1 VRLVSLLAAAAFATP
16 LLAQSAPSLL
26 PDETPFLIPEP
37 NLINWDISN
46 RFSPFQALPDPAKT
60 FSAFSFLPGE
70 TASAWHHRLWEETPD
85 PAFASPYAPSLRS
98 DAQTPWSSEQS
109 LPSAPTLEWIRAES
123 DADARINITLSY
135 PHTGPCRWEAG
146 ETRILAPNCSQPTA
160 VSIPRS
166 GLAIAVR
173 LGASPASATI
183 FARPK
188 HEVILGLGDSYASGE
203 GNPDQPTVWA
213 NWFKPAA
220 GDTRWLVQ
228 NTGIDQDP
236 LWLDDTCNRSFFSYQ
251 SLAALR
257 RASQDPHLLVSFV
270 HLACTGAEI
279 FNGLLAPQENA
290 GGSETFLRYS
300 QINAAQHAL
309 CRSLLGS
316 DYHPFT
322 EQIATET
329 QIRGFARRNGTTLRL
344 LDDLDVNTRQ
354 QRSETGLVEP
364 RSGLLDCPQGQ
375 IRAPDHVFLSIGG
388 NDIGFGDLV
397 RYFLVPF
404 DADLALLNSLVLPE
418 TCPDPAYR
426 YSDPNLA
433 ITEHCT
439 DKDRSNEY
447 HSGSLIS
454 DPGDPA
460 GFQARFALMVNAIRH
475 YLEVSPD
482 QIAMVQYPDPLR
494 RGFAL
499 PKIRD
504 DLRRPGANLE
514 LRAERSLDA
523 GVFSAAGPSAGS
535 DPCRRLSLQ
544 PDLVHGS
551 PAGLDPL
558 SPWAS
563 LSARDPLEITA
574 DWAFNLRSNEAF
586 NLLRQFE
593 ALRISLTDA
602 SLDERITLACA
613 GRDAFVG
620 RGWWVGDKLNL
631 PSHGP
636 DPFRWSPSDWQ
647 PYAYDGDGRTVRT
660 ANDSFL
666 TQKDVYGTAHPNLA
680 GHAIMADIL
689 TERLGWQ

>member
-1 VRLVSLLAAAAFATP
+1 MRFTSLLAAAFFCTP

-26 PDETPFLIPEP
+26 PEETPLLIPDP
-37 NLINWDISN
+37 GLIEWEISN
-46 RFSPFQALPDPAKT
+46 RFSPFQALPNPSQS
-60 FSAFSFLPGE
+60 FSDFSFRSGE
-70 TASAWHHRLWEETPD
+70 AASDWYRRVWEKNPD
-85 PAFASPYAPSLRS
+85 SFASPYASALRS
-98 DAQTPWSSEQS
+98 GKQTPWSYKTG
-109 LPSAPTLEWIRAES
+109 LPSDPVLKWIRAET
-123 DADARINITLSY
+123 DPDARINITLSY

-146 ETRILAPNCSQPTA
+146 ETRILAPNCSRPTA
-160 VSIPRS
+160 VSIPQN
-166 GLAIAVR
+166 GLAIGVR
-173 LGASPASATI
+173 LGTSPASATI

-213 NWFKPAA
+213 DWFTPAA
-220 GDTRWLVQ
+220 GDTRWLVR
-228 NTGIDQDP
+228 NVGIDQDP
-236 LWLDDTCNRSFFSYQ
+236 LWLDETCNRSFFSYQ

-309 CRSLLGS
+309 CQRPLGL
-316 DYHPFT
+316 DYRPFT
-322 EQIATET
+322 EQIATEA

-344 LDDLDVNTRQ
+344 LDTLDVNTRQ
-354 QRSETGLVEP
+354 QRSETGLNEP

-375 IRAPDHVFLSIGG
+375 MRAPDYVFLSVGG
-388 NDIGFGDLV
+388 NDIGFSDLV

-404 DADLALLNSLVLPE
+404 DVDLSLLNSLVLPE

-426 YSDPNLA
+426 YRDPDLA
-433 ITEHCT
+433 ISEHCSN
-439 DKDRSNEY
+439 KDRSNDY

-454 DPGDPA
+454 DSGDPA
-460 GFQARFALMVNAIRH
+460 GFQARFALLVSAIRH

-499 PKIRD
+499 PEIRD
-504 DLRRPGANLE
+504 DFRRPGADLE

-523 GVFSAAGPSAGS
+523 GPVEEDSPSAGP

-551 PAGLDPL
+551 PAGHDPL

-593 ALRISLTDA
+593 DLRIALTDA
-602 SLDERITLACA
+602 SLDERITFACV

-647 PYAYDGDGRTVRT
+647 PYAYEANGRTVRT

-689 TERLGWQ
+689 IERLGWQ